1 MEKTKLSKNEQ
12 IKLIKTT
19 WQKINEVLSCQSF
32 GQYGKQ
38 YLDLNIQ
45 EEKRHDKTRPHDIQR
60 GLTIIEAGKL
70 FAVKQIIE
78 FLGKAEYIPS
88 VKDYIFVRQS
98 IFFAYS
104 LVSQYRI
111 EFETALKDINFDDIL
126 KLDYVELIK

>member
-1 MEKTKLSKNEQ
+1 MR
-12 IKLIKTT
+12 
-19 WQKINEVLSCQSF
+19 F
-32 GQYGKQ
+32 
-38 YLDLNIQ
+38 YLVNHSDN
-45 EEKRHDKTRPHDIQR
+45 
-60 GLTIIEAGKL
+60 
-70 FAVKQIIE
+70 AVKQIIE